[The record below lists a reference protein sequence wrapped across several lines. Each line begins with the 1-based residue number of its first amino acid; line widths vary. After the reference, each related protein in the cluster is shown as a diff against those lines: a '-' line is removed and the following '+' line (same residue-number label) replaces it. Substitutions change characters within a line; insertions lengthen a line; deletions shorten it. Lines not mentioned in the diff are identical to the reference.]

1 MMGWVS
7 NALLTSLNYFEEIT
21 THTTLNHFDYVLTS
35 WPFKI
40 PTFLEPGSGRFRQQ
54 EARYLYKRTRGMKGP
69 RAVARVVIISGGTER
84 GRRELRVFPSPL

>member
-1 MMGWVS
+1 MMRWVS
-7 NALLTSLNYFEEIT
+7 NALLTSLNSFEEIT

-40 PTFLEPGSGRFRQQ
+40 PTFLESHWFRQQ

-69 RAVARVVIISGGTER
+69 RAVARAVVLSGGTEEQ
-84 GRRELRVFPSPL
+84 GKGELMAFPSSL